1 LPHSLLRG
9 SKLLSLDRVVV
20 RIFLWNEFFIYVAYG
35 KSSWRGAFIQLIV
48 IVVIVIVI
56 GIVMSLI
63 GIGIGFLRFFPF

>member
-1 LPHSLLRG
+1 MLGIFIPLL
-9 SKLLSLDRVVV
+9 
-20 RIFLWNEFFIYVAYG
+20 IFLIWLVITLWSLKVSAGVAYG